1 MKKLSKIISRS
12 ASRLPIGA
20 SRKDIARIKNK
31 ATGYSESF
39 SIIGLTRVFTG
50 NPIERFFWFAIL
62 LVAIILGFHMSREL
76 MTKYQKKD
84 VRIDKQ
90 TVLADNNFFPSV
102 TVCVKPPRKKMYCG
116 YNIIER
122 PQNIPAFKGP
132 CDEDFTEHNTNRTY
146 EPTFNGVSM
155 TTGYF
160 TVQCQARGI
169 CQYFKTFDKKYFK
182 IDPQFP
188 ECLIWNYNGDF
199 YNDENRLDLEIS
211 INSSISRDIYDKD
224 KDDIRVY
231 VNHKSLYTPLQYNY
245 LTTSMYQHF
254 QLSFKKVM
262 VKRLPSPYTSK
273 CVTSSPQNI
282 FPGDYSLEHCMAS
295 KRCLGSFKKCGGS
308 YDFCDLFIPKEF
320 RQKYKQRKNISDM
333 HRCLQDSYYDNRRVT
348 DCDLPCDET
357 VFEIYGSSYHFK
369 EDPNN
374 SRFKLSMR
382 FEEPY
387 TFRMETE
394 EELYSWGDLLGGVGG
409 NVGLF
414 CGFSMLSLVEI
425 LSFVV
430 LRLWAKFA
438 KKKLL
443 HKERVMERRSR
454 AEFPDVDFSRSS
466 GDIPMHNARDFDGNN
481 GNGSDEEKEKGEEH
495 YFPNEEKDDDEN
507 ENKDE
512 IKGERLYYSQTL
524 I

>member
-1 MKKLSKIISRS
+1 
-12 ASRLPIGA
+12 
-20 SRKDIARIKNK
+20 
-31 ATGYSESF
+31 
-39 SIIGLTRVFTG
+39 
-50 NPIERFFWFAIL
+50 
-62 LVAIILGFHMSREL
+62 MSREL

-102 TVCVKPPRKKMYCG
+102 TVCVKPPRKKVYCG
-116 YNIIER
+116 FNIIER
-122 PQNIPAFKGP
+122 PQDIPAFKEP
-132 CDEDFTEHNTNRTY
+132 CPEDFIENSTNRNM
-146 EPTFNGVSM
+146 ELSFNGVSM
-155 TTGYF
+155 TVGYF
-160 TVQCQARGI
+160 TAQCQTRGI
-169 CQYFKTFDKKYFK
+169 CEYIKTFDKKYFK

-211 INSSISRDIYDKD
+211 INSSISKDIYDKD
-224 KDDIRVY
+224 KDDIRIY
-231 VNHKSLYTPLQYNY
+231 VNHKSIYTPLQYNY

-262 VKRLPSPYTSK
+262 VKRLPSPYPSK
-273 CVTSSPQNI
+273 CVSSSSRNI

-295 KRCLGSFKKCGGS
+295 KRCLDSFKKCGGS
-308 YDFCDLFIPKEF
+308 YDFCDLFIPKEY
-320 RQKYKQRKNISDM
+320 RQKYKQRKSISDM

-348 DCDLPCDET
+348 DCDLPCYET
-357 VFEIYGSSYHFK
+357 LFEIYGSSYHFK
-369 EDPNN
+369 EDLNN

-387 TFRMETE
+387 TFRMENE

-438 KKKLL
+438 KKKLI
-443 HKERVMERRSR
+443 HKEKVKERRSR

-466 GDIPMHNARDFDGNN
+466 GDIPMQNAQDFDDAGEDEKNN
-481 GNGSDEEKEKGEEH
+481 GNGQSFGESDEE
-495 YFPNEEKDDDEN
+495 NEKDDYSPNDEN
-507 ENKDE
+507 DNNGENKDE

>member
-1 MKKLSKIISRS
+1 
-12 ASRLPIGA
+12 
-20 SRKDIARIKNK
+20 
-31 ATGYSESF
+31 
-39 SIIGLTRVFTG
+39 
-50 NPIERFFWFAIL
+50 
-62 LVAIILGFHMSREL
+62 MSREL
-76 MTKYQKKD
+76 MTKYRKKD

-90 TVLADNNFFPSV
+90 TVLADNNYFPSV
-102 TVCVKPPRKKMYCG
+102 TICVKPPRKKAYCG
-116 YNIIER
+116 YNIVER
-122 PQNIPAFKGP
+122 PPDIASFKDQCP
-132 CDEDFTEHNTNRTY
+132 EDFIEKNTNLQ
-146 EPTFNGVSM
+146 PVFNGVSM
-155 TTGYF
+155 SIGYF
-160 TVQCQARGI
+160 TATCQARGI

-182 IDPQFP
+182 VESRFP
-188 ECLIWNYNGDF
+188 ECLVWNYNGDF

-211 INSSISRDIYDKD
+211 VNASSSREVYDKD
-224 KDDIRVY
+224 KDEIRIY

-254 QLSFKKVM
+254 QLSFKKVI

-273 CVTSSPQNI
+273 CVANSPRNI

-295 KRCLGSFKKCGGS
+295 KRCLDSFKKCGGS
-308 YDFCDLFIPKEF
+308 YDYCDLFIPKEY
-320 RQKYKQRKNISDM
+320 RKKYSQKKSILEM
-333 HRCLQDSYYDNRRVT
+333 HKCLQESYYDNRRVT

-357 VFEIYGSSYHFK
+357 TYEIYGSSYHFR

-374 SRFKLSMR
+374 TRFKLSMR

-394 EELYSWGDLLGGVGG
+394 EELYSWGDLLGGLGG
-409 NVGLF
+409 NFGLF

-425 LSFVV
+425 LNYVV

-438 KKKLL
+438 KKKLER
-443 HKERVMERRSR
+443 KERILERRSR
-454 AEFPDVDFSRSS
+454 CEFPDVDFTQG
-466 GDIPMHNARDFDGNN
+466 GDIPMKDAHNLESNNKEDGNAEI
-481 GNGSDEEKEKGEEH
+481 SSESE
-495 YFPNEEKDDDEN
+495 NESSKDAKDNDDDDDDDDE